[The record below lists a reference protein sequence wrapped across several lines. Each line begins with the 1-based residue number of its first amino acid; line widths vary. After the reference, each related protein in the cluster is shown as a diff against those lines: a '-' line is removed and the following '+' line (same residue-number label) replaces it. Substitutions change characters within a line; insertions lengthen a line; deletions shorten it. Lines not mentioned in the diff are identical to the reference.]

1 MSEVRASLHFQG
13 IRCVDLILTFDLKG
27 YHPLTLKDNLD
38 LKFKPLTSFRSWV
51 ISTDGTNR
59 QARLTTWSQQTSN
72 LLHQLLMTWSTFS
85 LILGFLE
92 LVFNELGAQAG
103 QTDKLGR
110 MHNAASWWED
120 RIKTGRPKKEVPFT
134 ASGEIINFSDDYF
147 PFLFFF
153 CACALHYAPFSTL
166 LQSLTLI
173 QQLRSWI
180 WRISGH
186 KNTSRA
192 GAAEGSKN

>member
-1 MSEVRASLHFQG
+1 
-13 IRCVDLILTFDLKG
+13 
-27 YHPLTLKDNLD
+27 
-38 LKFKPLTSFRSWV
+38 
-51 ISTDGTNR
+51 
-59 QARLTTWSQQTSN
+59 
-72 LLHQLLMTWSTFS
+72 MTWSTFS

-180 WRISGH
+180 
-186 KNTSRA
+186 
-192 GAAEGSKN
+192 